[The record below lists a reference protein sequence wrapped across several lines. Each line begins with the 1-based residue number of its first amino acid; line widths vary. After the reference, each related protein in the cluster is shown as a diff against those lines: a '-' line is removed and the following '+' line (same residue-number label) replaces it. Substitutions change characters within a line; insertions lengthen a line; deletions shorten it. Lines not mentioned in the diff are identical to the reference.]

1 MKQNFFAEIIPRVK
15 KVRQRAEY
23 ALVRPFLQQPQILNN
38 LKNHLLEDNELVYSW
53 DNLEIALYQLDD
65 VNFDIICGEY
75 LLDKDGL
82 KRDKETGKIITG
94 DNLLDTVD
102 DSEDFDN
109 LLEQLQNTIKSVIDK
124 K

>member
-1 MKQNFFAEIIPRVK
+1 
-15 KVRQRAEY
+15 
-23 ALVRPFLQQPQILNN
+23 
-38 LKNHLLEDNELVYSW
+38 
-53 DNLEIALYQLDD
+53 LYQLDD